1 MRVLED
7 STRAA
12 SLHMTSRRDCLK
24 WVAVAPF
31 VLAAAKSVSHS
42 SEADYARAIVIDG
55 QGGLYD
61 PYSPDPYGAED
72 PQAPLS
78 ARALAEMR
86 QSGQTA
92 TSFTVN
98 EVGNGPDVWSHTI
111 HNIAAHDLWI
121 GANSDILLR
130 ATASADIRRAKTNG
144 SIAVIYNTQD
154 TSLVG
159 ADLERI
165 TLLKGLGVRVMQL
178 TYNNRNL
185 SGDGCLEPGN
195 AGLSQLGRA
204 TIARIEKEKLLLD
217 LSHSGQRTVAEAIAA
232 ATRPMT
238 ISHTGCRSLSDHPRN
253 QWDPELKA
261 CADKGGVVGIFW
273 MPFLTSNGRATS
285 ADLLRHMKYAV
296 NVCGEEHVAVGTDS
310 ALFKTEINDKARAE
324 QKKFYEERVAAG
336 VASPGE
342 GPDVFNILWDWDSHM
357 RFKLLADG
365 LAAAGW
371 TTTRI
376 EKVLGGNLLRLY
388 AETWEA

>member
-1 MRVLED
+1 MN
-7 STRAA
+7 
-12 SLHMTSRRDCLK
+12 RRDCLK
-24 WVAVAPF
+24 LVSAVP
-31 VLAAAKSVSHS
+31 LALVAAKSFGRSPGANYGH
-42 SEADYARAIVIDG
+42 AIVIDG

-61 PYSPDPYGAED
+61 PYSSDPYGAEN
-72 PQAPLS
+72 PQARLT
-78 ARALAEMR
+78 ARALTEMR

-98 EVGNGPDVWSHTI
+98 EVGNSPEVWSHTI
-111 HNIAAHDLWI
+111 QNIATHDLWI
-121 GANSDILLR
+121 AANSDMLMK
-130 ATASADIRRAKTNG
+130 ASGTADIRRAKSDG
-144 SIAVIYNTQD
+144 KIAVIYNTQD

-159 ADLERI
+159 EDLERI

-185 SGDGCLEPGN
+185 SGDGCLESGN
-195 AGLSQLGRA
+195 AGLSKLGRA

-217 LSHSGQRTVAEAIAA
+217 LSHSGQRTVAQAIAA

-238 ISHTGCRSLSDHPRN
+238 ISHTGCRALNDYPRN

-273 MPFLTSNGRATS
+273 MPFLASNAHPTSV
-285 ADLLRHMKYAV
+285 DLIRHMKHAI
-296 NVCGEEHVAVGTDS
+296 NVCGEDHVAVGTDS
-310 ALFKTEINDKARAE
+310 ALFKTQIDDKARAE
-324 QKKFYEERVAAG
+324 QKKLYEDRVAAG

-365 LAAAGW
+365 LAAEGW
-371 TTTRI
+371 TAARI

-388 AETWEA
+388 AETWES